1 MKAVCW
7 QGYGGPEVLTLG
19 DIAPPRPGARQVL
32 IKVHAATVTAGDA
45 RLRAMDVAP
54 GFGLPTRLAFGLTKP
69 RRRTPGMEFAGEVA
83 EIGRGVSRF
92 RVGEQVFGTAGMALG
107 AHAEYL
113 CVDETA
119 VICRTP
125 ANLSHQQAVAAIFG
139 GLTAIQFLQHK
150 VSLHPGQR
158 LLINGASGAVGTS
171 AIQLA
176 KAAGAWVCGVCSS
189 ANTELVRALGADEVL
204 NYDTASS
211 GNAPLLHTAKLYPVD
226 FILDAVGNLTPKSCA
241 HLLGSTGKLI
251 QLNTGLMGNLWAAIN
266 PRLIA
271 GVAAESEA
279 DLQLLKTLLGSGKLV
294 PVIDSVYSLADIA
307 SAHRRVDSHRKKGSV
322 VIAVQGQ

>member
-113 CVDETA
+113 CIDENA
-119 VICRTP
+119 VICQTP

-139 GLTAIQFLQHK
+139 GLTAIQFLRHK
-150 VSLHPGQR
+150 VSLRPGQR

-176 KAAGAWVCGVCSS
+176 KAAGAWICGVCSS

-211 GNAPLLHTAKLYPVD
+211 KNTPLLDPEKLYPID

-241 HLLGSTGKLI
+241 QLLGSTGKLI
-251 QLNTGLMGNLWAAIN
+251 QLNTGLMGNLWAVIN

-271 GVAAESEA
+271 GVATESAA

-307 SAHRRVDSHRKKGSV
+307 SAHRRVDSRRKKGSV